1 MDETFIYSKY
11 VTGRN
16 FIGRQNEARA
26 FANLLVQGENVVMY
40 EPPKSGKMSLARQAF
55 FNMQSSGMNFRAP
68 LTSLLDIRDLRTLTL
83 RMGSDVLR
91 SFCSTPD
98 EFAEAVRALLPG
110 RSLRFEEEQ
119 FRSDGTV
126 LMAGDDFGDEDMLA
140 VMSLPYRAAG
150 RIGGRIFLMLTEFQN
165 VMLTEDGDRFCK
177 LLQDTFTRLGPE
189 DRSRAAYVFSG
200 SAVNAMHDIFGRR
213 KLFFRQVERIKLEEI
228 ETRDIIEH
236 INRALLSSGKVI
248 DRDLLL
254 GTCKL
259 FRNNIWYINHF
270 SAVCDSLSK
279 GYIMENTLT
288 TALEALISIHEP
300 RFIATMNDLTTFQ
313 VNMLKA
319 ILCGETKFTSSE
331 TIEEFGLSS
340 SANVRRL
347 RDALAKKEIVN
358 FDTGDKAEVI
368 DPLFEY
374 WARTKYFGMKI

>member
-119 FRSDGTV
+119 FRFDGTV

-140 VMSLPYRAAG
+140 VMSLPYRAAD

-165 VMLTEDGDRFCK
+165 IMLTENGDRFCK
-177 LLQDTFTRLGPE
+177 FLQDTFTRLGPE

-270 SAVCDSLSK
+270 SAICDSLSK

-319 ILCGETKFTSSE
+319 ILCGETKFTSSD